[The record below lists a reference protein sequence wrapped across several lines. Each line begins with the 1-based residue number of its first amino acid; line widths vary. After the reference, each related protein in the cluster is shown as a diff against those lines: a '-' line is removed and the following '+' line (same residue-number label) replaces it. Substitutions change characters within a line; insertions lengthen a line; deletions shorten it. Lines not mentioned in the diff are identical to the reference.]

1 MSTPDSVTGRLPPQS
16 KLRQRYL
23 IIGLVG
29 QGGMGAVYQAIDIQV
44 AHRRV
49 AVKEMSQAYLNEDER
64 AGAEARFL
72 SEAAL
77 LGSLA
82 HPGLPRVYEAF
93 SERSRL
99 YLVMDFIEGKT
110 LSQLLKEGGG
120 HPLPVMQMLSYAQQ
134 LCAVLAYLH
143 QHHPPI
149 IFRDLKPANVMVTEH
164 GQIFLIDFGI
174 ARLFKAGQPQDTLF
188 LGSPGYASPEQYGIS
203 QTNPRSDLYSLGVT
217 LHHCLTAREPS
228 LGDNHFAF
236 VPIRQYNSQ
245 VPEELDQ
252 IIQRLV
258 AVDEQKRP
266 GSALEVHQAL
276 VHVIQQG
283 IAPTELMP
291 SLPPTPQL
299 MYRAASGYAPG
310 PPSPPIERVNRPLLP
325 PAVGQAMPP
334 PTLLQPGPRPPS
346 EDIWT
351 SSFTRLF
358 GLLLALTV
366 GGSVF
371 AFNFITGSDH
381 LVEFSLSLLLLL
393 VLLGAAVAVRS
404 PAAWTILALAC
415 GALVVAGIALLAQ
428 SVLAYAAPDMQTW
441 IVTRFQAGTLNQLL
455 TIGLGGTALA
465 SLLWLTRPSPWRSRL
480 ALLVVFGLSLA
491 CILWQYPAGDAE
503 VPKHI
508 LLLIGLITLIQGA
521 LLASQIE
528 RLHRRK
534 RMIR

>member
-1 MSTPDSVTGRLPPQS
+1 MSTPDSVTGRLPPQTL
-16 KLRQRYL
+16 LRQRYL

-29 QGGMGAVYQAIDIQV
+29 QGGMGAVYQAIDTPV

-64 AGAEARFL
+64 AGAEMRFL

-93 SERSRL
+93 SERGRL

-120 HPLPVMQMLSYAQQ
+120 HPLPVMQVLSYAQQ

-149 IFRDLKPANVMVTEH
+149 IFRDLKPANVMVKEH
-164 GQIFLIDFGI
+164 GQVLLIDFGI

-188 LGSPGYASPEQYGIS
+188 LGSPGYAPPEQYGIS

-217 LHHCLTAREPS
+217 LHHCLTAKEPL
-228 LGDNHFAF
+228 LGGNHFAF
-236 VPIRQYNSQ
+236 VPIRQQNSQ

-252 IIQRLV
+252 LIQRLV
-258 AVDEQKRP
+258 AVDEQLRP
-266 GSALEVHQAL
+266 GSALEVQQAL
-276 VHVIQQG
+276 AHISQQG
-283 IAPTELMP
+283 VAPTELMP
-291 SLPPTPQL
+291 PLPPVPQL
-299 MYRAASGYAPG
+299 ARAASGYAPV
-310 PPSPPIERVNRPLLP
+310 PSIGGAKQPVLPPPIRQAIPP
-325 PAVGQAMPP
+325 PA
-334 PTLLQPGPRPPS
+334 LLQPGPRPPS
-346 EDIWT
+346 GAIWT
-351 SSFTRLF
+351 FSFTLLF
-358 GLLLALTV
+358 GFLLAMTV
-366 GGSVF
+366 GGSAI

-404 PAAWTILALAC
+404 PTAWAILALDC
-415 GALVVAGIALLAQ
+415 GALMVAGIALLAQ
-428 SVLAYAAPDMQTW
+428 FALAYAAPDVQAW
-441 IVTRFQAGTLNQLL
+441 IVTRFQTGTLNQWL

-465 SLLWLTRPSPWRSRL
+465 SLLWLTRPFPWRDRL

-503 VPKHI
+503 VSKHI

-521 LLASQIE
+521 LLASQTE
-528 RLHRRK
+528 RLHHRK
-534 RMIR
+534 RMKR